1 MAQLYFGTNPDNLQA
16 YGLPIDERVEV
27 TNPNIGWA
35 LYENE
40 DPELN
45 RQRDKDMRNKGYMM
59 GCKHEGPSTGGIVTT
74 TLYNVT
80 SEHRLRKI
88 FYTGTLDPD
97 ETYYIRFKSILSNT
111 STMFVLDYVE
121 FAPKTI
127 TTATYQR
134 THGKHTVN
142 KPRPCH
148 GNIPPGHS
156 AECPGVF

>member
-59 GCKHEGPSTGGIVTT
+59 GCKHEGPTTGGIVTT

-121 FAPKTI
+121 FAPKTV
-127 TTATYQR
+127 YN
-134 THGKHTVN
+134 GD
-142 KPRPCH
+142 
-148 GNIPPGHS
+148 IPED
-156 AECPGVF
+156 AW